1 MNDLSFLAVDTL
13 IYVLYG
19 LKWVALLLAMLMLLC
34 GLDDLFLDICYWTR
48 RFWRRWTVYQEHPH
62 ANEDRLYDVPEKP
75 LAVMVPAWQEV
86 GVVGSM
92 AQLMANTMD
101 YENYQIFVGTYPND
115 PETQAEVDA
124 VTRTFH
130 NVHKVVTARPGPT
143 SKADC
148 LNNIIQA
155 ITDFEAAAG
164 IEFAGCILHDAEDVI
179 SPLELRMFNYL
190 LPHKDLIQVPVYP
203 FRPRWY
209 QLSSGHYIDEFSEY
223 HGKDVV
229 TREAITGQVP
239 SAGVGTCFS
248 RRALTLLRE
257 LNDGI
262 TFDIWS
268 LTEDY
273 DIGFRLHERG
283 MSCAFIRY
291 STDDDRLSP
300 HREHA
305 AGQRYHDSR
314 VICVR
319 EHFPTNLKAVIRQ
332 KSRWIT
338 GIVFQGYQ
346 HLGWSRDWRLNYFL
360 WRDRRGV
367 IAYPV
372 ALIASCLLILLVS
385 LWLAAVLVP
394 EAWRFP
400 DILSGGLL
408 TTLLW
413 LNGLLLA
420 NRAFQRFYFVK
431 IYYGWRQGL
440 LSFPRMLWSNVINFL
455 ANVRAWRLFMQ
466 RARHRTFAWDKTT
479 HEFPHVELPVQVPLE
494 TYLLEDGAI
503 THQQLE
509 AFKAQG
515 IQREEGREML
525 VQRLISGRQ
534 LASALARK
542 HEMHWRSINPLTIPV
557 ELIERVPSAT
567 AMRYAI
573 LPIGEHDGVLELATE
588 SPLTPVAI
596 GAICRRLRCQV
607 EVSLVPTGRVTL
619 GLRHWHL
626 SQLQPNEEH
635 QISAWQPDD
644 DVDEACLDAYCCH
657 QVLLGQVLL
666 ERGWLSNTLFIQ
678 AMIDF
683 DPQQQRLGDFL
694 VERGM
699 IDTPT
704 LDQALEVLHEE
715 EQLARQTL
723 EGQVA

>member
-1 MNDLSFLAVDTL
+1 MTFMLVDAF

-19 LKWVALLLAMLMLLC
+19 LKWLALVLALLMLMC
-34 GLDDLFLDICYWTR
+34 GLDDLFLDVYYWTR
-48 RFWRRWTVYQEHPH
+48 RFWRSRTVYQQHSH
-62 ANEDRLYDVPEKP
+62 ANEERLFEQPEKP

-115 PETQAEVDA
+115 PETQAEVDVVA
-124 VTRTFH
+124 RTFH

-148 LNNIIQA
+148 LNNIVQA
-155 ITDFEAAAG
+155 IADFEEAAG

-179 SPLELRMFNYL
+179 SPMELRMFNYM
-190 LPHKDLIQVPVYP
+190 LPDKDLIQVPVYP

-257 LNDGI
+257 LNDGV

-273 DIGFRLHERG
+273 DIGFRLHESG
-283 MSCAFIRY
+283 LTCAFVRY
-291 STDDDRLSP
+291 SVDDDNLSP
-300 HREHA
+300 HREHRK
-305 AGQRYHDSR
+305 GQRYHDSR

-319 EHFPTNLKAVIRQ
+319 EHFPTDFKAVIRQ

-346 HLGWSRDWRLNYFL
+346 HLGWSNNWRLNYFL

-367 IAYPV
+367 VAYPV
-372 ALIASCLLILLVS
+372 ALIASCLLIVLVS
-385 LWLAAVLVP
+385 LWLAAILLP
-394 EAWRFP
+394 DAWRFP

-408 TTLLW
+408 STLLMI
-413 LNGLLLA
+413 NGVLLI

-431 IYYGWRQGL
+431 IYYGWRQGI
-440 LSFPRMLWSNVINFL
+440 LSFPRMLWSNIINFL

-466 RARHRTFAWDKTT
+466 RARHQTFAWDKTT
-479 HEFPHVELPVQVPLE
+479 HEFPHVELPVEVPLE
-494 TYLLEDGAI
+494 DFLLEDGVI
-503 THQQLE
+503 TQQQLTT
-509 AFKAQG
+509 FKAQS
-515 IQREEGREML
+515 ILREEGREML
-525 VQRLISGRQ
+525 VQQLITGRQ
-534 LASALARK
+534 QVAALARK
-542 HEMHWRSINPLTIPV
+542 HDMQWRSINPLALAEDLV
-557 ELIERVPSAT
+557 ARVPTAT

-573 LPIGEHDGVLELATE
+573 LPIGEQGDILQLATE
-588 SPLTPVAI
+588 APLTPVAI
-596 GAICRRLRCQV
+596 GAICRRLKCRV
-607 EVSLVPTGRVTL
+607 EVYLVPIGRVTL

-626 SQLQPNEEH
+626 NRLPDQQERRITS
-635 QISAWQPDD
+635 WQPEDD
-644 DVDEACLDAYCCH
+644 NGEAHLDAYCCH
-657 QVLLGQVLL
+657 QVLLGQVLV

-694 VERGM
+694 LQRGM
-699 IDTPT
+699 IDASV
-704 LDQALEVLHEE
+704 LDQALEVLAGEE
-715 EQLARQTL
+715 RLARQLL
-723 EGQVA
+723 EEQVV